1 VVLQKAGLVNLIN
14 TSRISP
20 GTALVVG
27 IIASLST
34 CMAVVGGLVLSMSA
48 TYSKEGD
55 KTKPQVLFH
64 VGRIL
69 SFVIFGGI
77 IGAIG
82 STFTLN
88 VSANFGVS
96 LLIGLIM
103 LILGI
108 NLLDVFH
115 WSRRL
120 QPTMPRFLSNHAF
133 NVTKINHTLTPFL
146 IGVATFFM
154 PCGFTQAMQIYTL
167 STGSFMS
174 GAMTM
179 LFFALGTLPIL
190 ALISFSSFSVSKSPK
205 AGIFFKTAGLVVIMF
220 ALFNIINSMAAI
232 GLIAPVFNF

>member
-1 VVLQKAGLVNLIN
+1 MG
-14 TSRISP
+14 
-20 GTALVVG
+20 
-27 IIASLST
+27 
-34 CMAVVGGLVLSMSA
+34 SA
-48 TYSKEGD
+48 
-55 KTKPQVLFH
+55 
-64 VGRIL
+64 
-69 SFVIFGGI
+69 
-77 IGAIG
+77 
-82 STFTLN
+82 FTLN
-88 VSANFGVS
+88 ASANFSVS

-154 PCGFTQAMQIYTL
+154 PCGFTQTMQIYTL

-190 ALISFSSFSVSKSPK
+190 VLISFSSFSVNKSPQ

-220 ALFNIINSMAAI
+220 ALFNIINSMATI